1 MECAG
6 WNFVLGRW
14 DFILVGGIFF
24 SQAGV
29 GWKFFF
35 FW

>member
-14 DFILVGGIFF
+14 DFILVGGIL
-24 SQAGV
+24 V
-29 GWKFFF
+29 GFFF
-35 FW
+35 KD